1 MSSSKGN
8 SELNDI
14 VKGFKMFSSDKKG
27 LINPNEL
34 KEIMETMNMDEKNSF
49 IYNIIV
55 DLCSD
60 PEIQQ
65 KGGIDAGDFIS
76 SLDQE
81 LNDTSSVDGLQNI
94 FSIFSNSSTNTIPLQ
109 IFNQID
115 EEDNSINGELNKI
128 KNLISKPEIN
138 GKELNFQEFSEIMKD
153 ETPKEKEQNIYI
165 KKYTPRER
173 YNNLKNCNLEENNN
187 KFVNNES
194 DEAEAHFDKK
204 NTFNSINQ
212 KDSNY
217 SSEKNSDRYS
227 YGNKRSPLIN
237 EENNENNNYRYKK
250 VRPQKS
256 FPVNDNNNYDINNFD
271 NNNKNYNKNNVESDK
286 DQEMPKTKK
295 KYRHMLSSKNKEKIK
310 EKLDSNNKEII
321 ENNIK
326 YEENSGE
333 KSDKAERRYHRRYR
347 EIKSSNQDK
356 NK

>member
-1 MSSSKGN
+1 MSSSKKN

-14 VKGFKMFSSDKKG
+14 VKGFKIFSSDNNG

-34 KEIMETMNMDEKNSF
+34 KEIMETMNMDEKNPF
-49 IYNIIV
+49 IYNIII

-81 LNDTSSVDGLQNI
+81 LNDTSSADGLQNI
-94 FSIFSNSSTNTIPLQ
+94 FSIFSNSSTNTIPLE
-109 IFNQID
+109 IFKQID
-115 EEDNSINGELNKI
+115 EEDSSINGELNKI

-138 GKELNFQEFSEIMKD
+138 GKELNFQEFNEIMKD
-153 ETPKEKEQNIYI
+153 ETQKENDQHIYI
-165 KKYTPRER
+165 KKYTPREG
-173 YNNLKNCNLEENNN
+173 YNNNLKSNHEENNN
-187 KFVNNES
+187 KYINNES
-194 DEAEAHFDKK
+194 DEAEAHFNKK

-212 KDSNY
+212 KDSKY
-217 SSEKNSDRYS
+217 SSDKNSDIYS
-227 YGNKRSPLIN
+227 YGNQRSPIIN
-237 EENNENNNYRYKK
+237 EDYIENNNYRYKK

-256 FPVNDNNNYDINNFD
+256 FPINDNNNYDINNFD
-271 NNNKNYNKNNVESDK
+271 SSNKIYKKNNIESDK
-286 DQEMPKTKK
+286 DQDATKVKK

-310 EKLDSNNKEII
+310 EKMDSSNKKMI
-321 ENNIK
+321 ENNSK

>member
-1 MSSSKGN
+1 MSSSKKN

-14 VKGFKMFSSDKKG
+14 VKGFKMFSSDNNG

-34 KEIMETMNMDEKNSF
+34 KEIMETMKMDEKNPF

-81 LNDTSSVDGLQNI
+81 LNDTSSADGIQNI
-94 FSIFSNSSTNTIPLQ
+94 FSIFFNPSTNTIPLQ
-109 IFNQID
+109 IFNRID
-115 EEDNSINGELNKI
+115 EDDNSINGELNKI
-128 KNLISKPEIN
+128 KNLISKPELI
-138 GKELNFQEFSEIMKD
+138 GKELNFQEFNEIMED
-153 ETPKEKEQNIYI
+153 ENPKEKEKHIYI
-165 KKYTPRER
+165 KKSTSRER
-173 YNNLKNCNLEENNN
+173 YKNKFNNN
-187 KFVNNES
+187 EREDPFN
-194 DEAEAHFDKK
+194 KK
-204 NTFNSINQ
+204 NAINNSINQ

-217 SSEKNSDRYS
+217 SSDKNSERYS
-227 YGNKRSPLIN
+227 YGNKHSPLIN
-237 EENNENNNYRYKK
+237 EDDNENNNYRYKK
-250 VRPQKS
+250 VRPQKF

-271 NNNKNYNKNNVESDK
+271 NSNNIYKKNIIESDK
-286 DQEMPKTKK
+286 DQEGTKTKK
-295 KYRHMLSSKNKEKIK
+295 KYRHMLRSKNKEKIK
-310 EKLDSNNKEII
+310 EKMDDNNKDEDEEIL

-347 EIKSSNQDK
+347 ETKSSAQDK
-356 NK
+356 DK

>member
-1 MSSSKGN
+1 MSSSKKN

-14 VKGFKMFSSDKKG
+14 VKGFKMFSSDNNG

-34 KEIMETMNMDEKNSF
+34 KEIMETMNMDEKSPF

-81 LNDTSSVDGLQNI
+81 LDDTSSVDGLQNI

-115 EEDNSINGELNKI
+115 EEDNSINAELNKI

-138 GKELNFQEFSEIMKD
+138 GKELDFQEFNEIMKD
-153 ETPKEKEQNIYI
+153 GTQKENEQNIYI
-165 KKYTPRER
+165 KKYTPREG
-173 YNNLKNCNLEENNN
+173 YNSNLKSSNYEENNN
-187 KFVNNES
+187 KLNNNETG
-194 DEAEAHFDKK
+194 D
-204 NTFNSINQ
+204 NR
-212 KDSNY
+212 
-217 SSEKNSDRYS
+217 SS
-227 YGNKRSPLIN
+227 LIN
-237 EENNENNNYRYKK
+237 EDDNKNENNNYRYRKA
-250 VRPQKS
+250 RPQKS
-256 FPVNDNNNYDINNFD
+256 FPVNDNNNYDVNNFD
-271 NNNKNYNKNNVESDK
+271 NSDKIYKKNNIESEK
-286 DQEMPKTKK
+286 EQEGTKTKK
-295 KYRHMLSSKNKEKIK
+295 KYRHMLSSKNKEKIN
-310 EKLDSNNKEII
+310 EKMDNNNNKELV
-321 ENNIK
+321 ENHIK

-347 EIKSSNQDK
+347 EVKSSVQDK
-356 NK
+356 NKIK

>member
-1 MSSSKGN
+1 MSFSKKN

-14 VKGFKMFSSDKKG
+14 VKGFKMFSSDNNG

-34 KEIMETMNMDEKNSF
+34 KEIMETMNMDEKNPF

-60 PEIQQ
+60 PEIRQ

-81 LNDTSSVDGLQNI
+81 LNDTSSTDGLQNF

-109 IFNQID
+109 VFNQID

-138 GKELNFQEFSEIMKD
+138 GKELNFQEFNEIMED
-153 ETPKEKEQNIYI
+153 ETPKEKEQHIYI
-165 KKYTPRER
+165 KKYTPREG
-173 YNNLKNCNLEENNN
+173 YNNLKSSNPEENNN
-187 KFVNNES
+187 KFINNES
-194 DEAEAHFDKK
+194 DEAGIHFNK
-204 NTFNSINQ
+204 NNAFNSINQ
-212 KDSNY
+212 KDSNQ
-217 SSEKNSDRYS
+217 SSDKNSEKYS
-227 YGNKRSPLIN
+227 YENKRSPIIN
-237 EENNENNNYRYKK
+237 EDNNENNNYRYIKA
-250 VRPQKS
+250 RPQKS
-256 FPVNDNNNYDINNFD
+256 FQVSDNNNYDINNFD
-271 NNNKNYNKNNVESDK
+271 NSNKYYKKNIMDSDK
-286 DQEMPKTKK
+286 EQEVTKTKK

-310 EKLDSNNKEII
+310 EKIDNNNKEMI

-347 EIKSSNQDK
+347 ETRSSNQDK

>member
-1 MSSSKGN
+1 MSSSKRN

-14 VKGFKMFSSDKKG
+14 VKGFKMFSSDNNG

-60 PEIQQ
+60 PEIQH

-153 ETPKEKEQNIYI
+153 ETPKEKELNIYI
-165 KKYTPRER
+165 KKYTPREG
-173 YNNLKNCNLEENNN
+173 YNNLISCNLEENNN

-194 DEAEAHFDKK
+194 DEAEVHFDKK
-204 NTFNSINQ
+204 NTFNSIKKEN
-212 KDSNY
+212 SNY

-227 YGNKRSPLIN
+227 YGNKRSPLVN

-256 FPVNDNNNYDINNFD
+256 FVNDNNNYDINNFD
-271 NNNKNYNKNNVESDK
+271 NSNKNYNKNNAESDK
-286 DQEMPKTKK
+286 DQEVPKTKK
-295 KYRHMLSSKNKEKIK
+295 KYRHILSSKNKEKIK
-310 EKLDSNNKEII
+310 EKLDSNNKEMI

-326 YEENSGE
+326 NEENSGE